1 MRRLVCCIGKNYM
14 KNSRT
19 KAFKKIF
26 KQVCLAVGSA
36 AIAQL
41 FVFANPSFAES
52 SNLTLSVY
60 PTDSR
65 GAFPICPNEVSLT
78 QNPRPYAEGGYTIDG
93 SAALG
98 WFAREFRVEKSDE
111 FSVTWVAK
119 LQIKYHNC
127 KATARITKVDGEPF
141 EGHSYLRMRFVND
154 KVYLILDMTGLN
166 DANRLTSVILKKGV
180 KDGNPIWTWGGTD

>member
-1 MRRLVCCIGKNYM
+1 LKTC
-14 KNSRT
+14 SQ
-19 KAFKKIF
+19 IF
-26 KQVCLAVGSA
+26 QQICLGVGAA

-41 FVFANPSFAES
+41 TLFTNPSFAKP
-52 SNLTLSVY
+52 NNFTLNVH

-78 QNPRPYAEGGYTIDG
+78 QTPRHYAEGGYTKDG
-93 SAALG
+93 SASLG

-119 LQIKYHNC
+119 LQVKYRNC
-127 KATARITKVDGEPF
+127 KATAGITKYNDEPF

-154 KVYLILDMTGLN
+154 KVYLILDMTGLS
-166 DANRLTSVILKKGV
+166 DANGLTPVILDKGV
-180 KDGNPIWTWGGTD
+180 KNGNPTWTWGGTD

>member
-1 MRRLVCCIGKNYM
+1 M
-14 KNSRT
+14 KNSSV
-19 KAFKKIF
+19 KAFSQIF
-26 KQVCLAVGSA
+26 KQICLGVGGA

-41 FVFANPSFAES
+41 TLFTNPSFAKPN
-52 SNLTLSVY
+52 NLTLNVH

-78 QNPRPYAEGGYTIDG
+78 QTPRPYAEGGYTIDG
-93 SAALG
+93 SASLG

-127 KATARITKVDGEPF
+127 KATAGITKVNGEPF

-166 DANRLTSVILKKGV
+166 DANRLTPVILKKSV
-180 KDGNPIWTWGGTD
+180 KDGNPTWTWGGTD

>member
-1 MRRLVCCIGKNYM
+1 M
-14 KNSRT
+14 KNFRV
-19 KAFKKIF
+19 KAFSQTF
-26 KQVCLAVGSA
+26 KQVCLGIGGA

-41 FVFANPSFAES
+41 ALFTNPSIAES

-78 QNPRPYAEGGYTIDG
+78 QKPRPYAEGGYTIDG

-98 WFAREFRVEKSDE
+98 WLAREFRIEKSDE

-127 KATARITKVDGEPF
+127 KATAKITKVDGELF
-141 EGHSYLRMRFVND
+141 VGHSYLRMRFVND
-154 KVYLILDMTGLN
+154 KVYLILDMTGMS
-166 DANRLTSVILKKGV
+166 DANRLTPVILKKGA
-180 KDGNPIWTWGGTD
+180 KDGNPTWTWGGTD